1 MTELVPRILIPC
13 WLYKLRIP
21 ERSLQEG
28 KEGEE
33 EENDICL
40 SGEVLQSVGNCNF
53 KSRKAGE
60 SSGNLAK
67 GRGSS
72 DILNRHAERIKLLI
86 TLYFLKFSL
95 P

>member
-1 MTELVPRILIPC
+1 MTELVPQILIPC

-21 ERSLQEG
+21 EMSQQEG

-33 EENDICL
+33 EENDIAFL
-40 SGEVLQSVGNCNF
+40 GEVLQSVGNCIF
-53 KSRKAGE
+53 KSRKEGE
-60 SSGNLAK
+60 TSGNLAK

-72 DILNRHAERIKLLI
+72 DILNWHAERIKLLI